1 MPRVLISVSD
11 KTGLIPF
18 ARALYGRGYELLSTG
33 GTARALVEAE
43 LPVTSVSNVTGFP
56 EMLDGRVKTLHPAIH
71 GGILAR
77 RAHPEDL
84 AALDRLRIA
93 LIDIVVVNLYPFA
106 RAAGNPA
113 IPFDGLVEE
122 IDIGGPSLLRAA
134 AKNFRDVLVVVE
146 PTDYERVLQALEEHP
161 VAPAF
166 RFDLAKKAFAHT
178 AAYDAMIAST
188 FGTVEVEGERFTR
201 RTEASAGPAGEAAGA
216 EPTVGVSSGSGGGLA
231 RAVAVGGG
239 TGSNPEAAGSSV
251 TVGTAPAPTPQTLAR
266 APSPTPTPQST
277 PGTPADAAGSDLPEH
292 MNVALQRLRVLRYG
306 ENPHQQAGWYAEQ
319 PPRGFG
325 AVRILQGKELS
336 YTNLL
341 DLDAAARIVLE
352 FSEPAAA
359 VIKHTNPCGVA
370 TGDSIVAAYVAAR
383 DADALSA
390 FGGIIGLNRPL
401 DNETAQAIATTFI
414 EAVIAPAVHGEAL
427 TILAKKPSLR
437 VLTADLSAF
446 GPSGAGSL
454 EVRSILGAM
463 LVQQRDRVIEA
474 HDPWDLSRAALG
486 KDSSSD
492 LRIVS
497 KRHPTPEEWQALRF
511 AWRVCAHVKSNT
523 IVFTGRDRTRAIG
536 AGQMSRVDA
545 VKVAVMK
552 AGGQLA
558 GSVVASDAFFPFRDS
573 IDVLAAAG
581 ATAVV
586 QPGGS
591 VRDADVIAA
600 ADEFNLAMV
609 FTGRRH
615 FRH

>member
-18 ARALYGRGYELLSTG
+18 ARGLHARGLDLISTG
-33 GTARALVEAE
+33 GTARALAEAG
-43 LPVTSVSNVTGFP
+43 LPVTNVSEITGVP

-77 RAHPEDL
+77 RAHAGDL
-84 AALDRLRIA
+84 AALDRLRIG

-106 RAAGNPA
+106 RAAANPA
-113 IPFDGLVEE
+113 TPFDGLVEE

-134 AKNFRDVLVVVE
+134 AKNFRDVLVIVE
-146 PTDYERVLQALEEHP
+146 PADYDRVLQALGDGG
-161 VAPAF
+161 AAAAL

-178 AAYDAMIAST
+178 AAYDAMIAAT
-188 FGTVEVEGERFTR
+188 LDTVEVDGDRFTR
-201 RTEASAGPAGEAAGA
+201 PGAAAPARPAAAGA
-216 EPTVGVSSGSGGGLA
+216 SAEATNAASTASAPRAAGTVG
-231 RAVAVGGG
+231 
-239 TGSNPEAAGSSV
+239 
-251 TVGTAPAPTPQTLAR
+251 TVGTAS
-266 APSPTPTPQST
+266 APSAASAA
-277 PGTPADAAGSDLPEH
+277 GIASAASASSGGEDAASGDLPEG
-292 MNVALQRLRVLRYG
+292 MDVALQRLRVLRYG
-306 ENPHQQAGWYAEQ
+306 ENPHQQAAWYAEQ
-319 PPRGFG
+319 PARGFG

-370 TGDSIVAAYVAAR
+370 TGDSITAAYVAAR

-401 DNETAQAIATTFI
+401 DAETAQAIATTFI
-414 EAVIAPAVHGEAL
+414 EAVIAPAVHDEAL
-427 TILAKKPSLR
+427 AILAKKPSLR

-454 EVRSILGAM
+454 ELRSILGAV

-474 HDPWDLSRAALG
+474 HDLWDLSRVAIG
-486 KDSSSD
+486 KDAGTG
-492 LRIVS
+492 LRVVS
-497 KRHPTPEEWQALRF
+497 KRHPTPDEWQALRF

-523 IVFTGRDRTRAIG
+523 IIFTGADRTRAIG

-552 AGGQLA
+552 AGGQLT
-558 GSVVASDAFFPFRDS
+558 GSVVASDAFFPFRDGV
-573 IDVLAAAG
+573 DALAAAG

-591 VRDADVIAA
+591 VRDAEVIAA
-600 ADEFNLAMV
+600 VDEYNLAMV